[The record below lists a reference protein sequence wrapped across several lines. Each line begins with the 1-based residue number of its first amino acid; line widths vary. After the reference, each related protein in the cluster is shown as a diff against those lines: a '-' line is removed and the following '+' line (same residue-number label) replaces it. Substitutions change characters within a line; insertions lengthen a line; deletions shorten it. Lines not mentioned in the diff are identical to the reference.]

1 MLAMLTIYVV
11 VVGKR
16 NNIDVLIDGLLNKC
30 FARVLD
36 LPESS
41 GMNHLNTQIRRAVTA
56 MAKLQCLPEVGCQQI
71 IYRF

>member
-1 MLAMLTIYVV
+1 MLTIYIV

-16 NNIDVLIDGLLNKC
+16 NIDVLIDGLLNKC
-30 FARVLD
+30 SARVLD

-56 MAKLQCLPEVGCQQI
+56 MAKLQCLSEVGC
-71 IYRF
+71 